1 MELEKDFEGL
11 ANPGEGFDSLEST
24 PRTQFFKGFLC
35 REMQSATPLMRML
48 MFQSAIAAHDL
59 GSAPPGNALENALCA
74 TTSKNNSNNNLYEDV
89 PSIRIFFKDVS
100 DNAACPMTADED
112 ALARLV
118 IPEGETSFQPGI
130 SLSLLFFL
138 SFLKTD
144 TFAFLSCRLP
154 TRCTYS

>member
-1 MELEKDFEGL
+1 MRVLL
-11 ANPGEGFDSLEST
+11 ALNFSKDSLPGDAVSDTPHEDADVST
-24 PRTQFFKGFLC
+24 
-35 REMQSATPLMRML
+35 
-48 MFQSAIAAHDL
+48 SAIAAHDL
-59 GSAPPGNALENALCA
+59 GSAPPGNALENALRA

-100 DNAACPMTADED
+100 DNAACPMTTDED

-138 SFLKTD
+138 SFLQTD